1 MPCKLG
7 LFSTYLPLNPWSGP
21 FSPDPVKR
29 VRSVS
34 ELALTALRSLCNIH
48 KALLLLIFFT
58 SKLKAEPII
67 LRVFFGAGE
76 KLTCFASLLQEMF
89 ILYIDVFLGKKSLS
103 KSQIVEK
110 TVTNSSRQRHLS
122 RPKDTPCRQILA
134 TFSLKTFTVCCRC
147 GYSFRTQTRRLSSGP

>member
-1 MPCKLG
+1 MGVEGSVWLVSSEGRVHLRQGVSTISPTGLVRSCRCIDLVYRYSVFYNKQAKDRLFDTSMPCKLG

-67 LRVFFGAGE
+67 LRVFFGAAE
-76 KLTCFASLLQEMF
+76 KLTCFTATRNVYL
-89 ILYIDVFLGKKSLS
+89 ILV
-103 KSQIVEK
+103 
-110 TVTNSSRQRHLS
+110 N
-122 RPKDTPCRQILA
+122 
-134 TFSLKTFTVCCRC
+134 
-147 GYSFRTQTRRLSSGP
+147 